1 MSELQHV
8 SGNGNIEDD
17 EPPEHGI
24 NDGSG
29 TNCLTHS
36 YSSVDYGGKAV
47 TRDESLTEILISR
60 GVQEANLISAIVSLG
75 EGEKCLCLVVIRIN
89 RFYILTFHSRG
100 KHISNRAHRHPPPK
114 LR

>member
-1 MSELQHV
+1 MSEVQQ
-8 SGNGNIEDD
+8 SGNLKGD
-17 EPPEHGI
+17 EPPQHGI

-75 EGEKCLCLVVIRIN
+75 EGETAFMCVCVCVCVCV
-89 RFYILTFHSRG
+89 
-100 KHISNRAHRHPPPK
+100 
-114 LR
+114 